1 MNINVSQIVTEKLAQ
16 LEADGTIKKKIEEAL
31 EKTITEAIIS
41 ELSSY
46 SIRREI
52 AKQLEDAV
60 SGVAAGCGLAAY
72 NGYIA
77 EKCKAIVQEHFTT
90 DIGAKVEKSLK
101 DIMFAKHEGVKL
113 SDIFRRY
120 REWVLRNTDES
131 DKYDRG
137 EFTHELVEQRD
148 GCWEKYTCRFADRKL
163 CGYDNP
169 DIEIRF
175 IKYGDNDECS
185 ISFLYL
191 DGHNVKETFKVGT
204 ITDFEAFVLNLY
216 YNDTKIIMDTENV
229 EEDPCFDIDI

>member
-16 LEADGTIKKKIEEAL
+16 LEADGTIKRKIEEAL
-31 EKTITEAIIS
+31 EKTITEAITY
-41 ELSSY
+41 ELDSY
-46 SIRREI
+46 SFRKGI
-52 AKQLEDAV
+52 AKQMEAAV
-60 SGVAAGCGLAAY
+60 SNIAADCGLAAY

-77 EKCKAIVQEHFTT
+77 EKCKSIVQEHFTA

-113 SDIFRRY
+113 SDIFRQY

-131 DKYDRG
+131 DKYDRE

-163 CGYDNP
+163 SGYDKP

-175 IKYGDNDECS
+175 LKYGDDDECS

-191 DGHNVKETFKVGT
+191 NGRNVKETFKFGT

-216 YNDTKIIMDTENV
+216 YNDTKIILDPDNV
-229 EEDPCFDIDI
+229 DEDPCFDIDS

>member
-31 EKTITEAIIS
+31 EKTIIEAITS

-46 SIRREI
+46 SFRREI
-52 AKQLEDAV
+52 AKQMEDAV

-77 EKCKAIVQEHFTT
+77 EKCKAIVQEHFTA

-113 SDIFRRY
+113 SDIFKKY
-120 REWVLRNTDES
+120 REWVLSNTDES
-131 DKYDRG
+131 DKYDRE
-137 EFTHELVEQRD
+137 EFTHELVEQHD
-148 GCWEKYTCRFADRKL
+148 GCWRKYTCRFADRKL
-163 CGYDNP
+163 YGYDKP

-175 IKYGDNDECS
+175 LEFGGNDEGS
-185 ISFLYL
+185 ISSLYL
-191 DGHNVKETFKVGT
+191 NGHNVKETFKLGT
-204 ITDFEAFVLNLY
+204 ITDFEAFILNLY
-216 YNDTKIIMDTENV
+216 YNDTKIILDPDNV
-229 EEDPCFDIDI
+229 DEDPCFDIDI

>member
-46 SIRREI
+46 SFRREI

-60 SGVAAGCGLAAY
+60 SSVAAGCGLAAY

-131 DKYDRG
+131 DKYDRE

-148 GCWEKYTCRFADRKL
+148 GCWEKYTCQFADRKL

-175 IKYGDNDECS
+175 LKYGDNDECS
-185 ISFLYL
+185 ISSLYL
-191 DGHNVKETFKVGT
+191 NGHNVKETFKVGT

-216 YNDTKIIMDTENV
+216 YNDTKIILDPDNV
-229 EEDPCFDIDI
+229 DEDPCFDIDI

>member
-16 LEADGTIKKKIEEAL
+16 LESDGTIKRKIEETL
-31 EKTITEAIIS
+31 EKTITDAITS

-46 SIRREI
+46 SFRKEI

-60 SGVAAGCGLAAY
+60 SGIAASCGLAAY

-77 EKCKAIVQEHFTT
+77 EKCKAIVQEHFTA

-113 SDIFRRY
+113 SDIFKKY
-120 REWVLRNTDES
+120 REWVLSNTDES
-131 DKYDRG
+131 DKYDRE
-137 EFTHELVEQRD
+137 EFTHELVEQD
-148 GCWEKYTCRFADRKL
+148 SGCWRKYTCRFADRKL
-163 CGYDNP
+163 YGYDKP

-175 IKYGDNDECS
+175 LRYGDDDECS

-191 DGHNVKETFKVGT
+191 DGRSVKETFKVGA
-204 ITDFEAFVLNLY
+204 ITDFEAFILNLY
-216 YNDTKIIMDTENV
+216 YNDTKIILDPDNV
-229 EEDPCFDIDI
+229 DEDPCFDIDI

>member
-46 SIRREI
+46 SFRREI

-72 NGYIA
+72 NKYIA

-131 DKYDRG
+131 DKYDRK

-175 IKYGDNDECS
+175 LKYGDNDECS

-191 DGHNVKETFKVGT
+191 NGHNVKETFKVGT

-216 YNDTKIIMDTENV
+216 YNDAKIIMDAENV

>member
-16 LEADGTIKKKIEEAL
+16 LESDGTIKRKIEETL
-31 EKTITEAIIS
+31 EKTITEAITS

-46 SIRREI
+46 SFRKEI

-60 SGVAAGCGLAAY
+60 SGIAASCGLAAY

-77 EKCKAIVQEHFTT
+77 EKCKAIVQEHFTA

-113 SDIFRRY
+113 SDIFRQY

-131 DKYDRG
+131 DKYDRE

-163 CGYDNP
+163 YGYDKP
-169 DIEIRF
+169 DVEIRF
-175 IKYGDNDECS
+175 LQYGDNDESS

-191 DGHNVKETFKVGT
+191 NGRNVKETFKLGT
-204 ITDFEAFVLNLY
+204 LSDFEAFVLNLY

>member
-16 LEADGTIKKKIEEAL
+16 LEADGTIKNKIEEAL
-31 EKTITEAIIS
+31 EKTITDAITS

-46 SIRREI
+46 SFRREI

-77 EKCKAIVQEHFTT
+77 EKCKSIVQEHFTA

-113 SDIFRRY
+113 SDIFKKY
-120 REWVLRNTDES
+120 REWVLSNTDES
-131 DKYDRG
+131 DKYDRE

-169 DIEIRF
+169 DIEIIF
-175 IKYGDNDECS
+175 LKYVDNDECS

-191 DGHNVKETFKVGT
+191 NGRNMKETFKVGT

-216 YNDTKIIMDTENV
+216 YNGTKIILDSDNV
-229 EEDPCFDIDI
+229 DEDPYFYIDI

>member
-46 SIRREI
+46 SLRREI
-52 AKQLEDAV
+52 AKQLEDSV
-60 SGVAAGCGLAAY
+60 SGLAASCGLDAY

-77 EKCKAIVQEHFTT
+77 EKCKSIIQEHFTA

-101 DIMFAKHEGVKL
+101 DIMFAKHDGVKL
-113 SDIFRRY
+113 SDIFEKY
-120 REWVLRNTDES
+120 REWVLSNTDES
-131 DKYDRG
+131 DKYDRE
-137 EFTHELVEQRD
+137 EFTHELVEQER
-148 GCWEKYTCRFADRKL
+148 GYWRTYTCRFADRKL
-163 CGYDNP
+163 DDYEKP

-175 IKYGDNDECS
+175 LQYRDNDECS

-191 DGHNVKETFKVGT
+191 DGHNVKETFKVGA

-216 YNDTKIIMDTENV
+216 YNDTKITMDADNV

>member
-31 EKTITEAIIS
+31 EKTITDAIIS

-46 SIRREI
+46 SFRREI
-52 AKQLEDAV
+52 AKQLEDSV
-60 SGVAAGCGLAAY
+60 SGLAASCGLAAY

-77 EKCKAIVQEHFTT
+77 EKCKSIIQEHFTT

-101 DIMFAKHEGVKL
+101 DIMFAKHDGVKL
-113 SDIFRRY
+113 SDIFKAY
-120 REWVLRNTDES
+120 RKWVLSNTDES
-131 DKYDRG
+131 DKYDRE

-163 CGYDNP
+163 DCYDKP
-169 DIEIRF
+169 DIEIKF
-175 IKYGDNDECS
+175 LKYNGDDECS

-191 DGHNVKETFKVGT
+191 NGRNMKETFKVGT

>member
-16 LEADGTIKKKIEEAL
+16 LEADGTIKKKIEDAL
-31 EKTITEAIIS
+31 EKTITDAITS

-46 SIRREI
+46 SFRREI

-77 EKCKAIVQEHFTT
+77 EKCKAIVQEHFTA

-113 SDIFRRY
+113 SDIFKKY
-120 REWVLRNTDES
+120 REWVLSNTDES
-131 DKYDRG
+131 DKYDRE

-175 IKYGDNDECS
+175 LKYGDNDECS

-191 DGHNVKETFKVGT
+191 NGYNMKETFKVGT
-204 ITDFEAFVLNLY
+204 ITDFEAFVINLY
-216 YNDTKIIMDTENV
+216 YNDTKIILDPDNV
-229 EEDPCFDIDI
+229 DEDPCFDIDI

>member
-16 LEADGTIKKKIEEAL
+16 IEADGTIKKKIEEAL

-46 SIRREI
+46 SFRREI

-131 DKYDRG
+131 DKYDRK
-137 EFTHELVEQRD
+137 EFTHELVEQRA

-163 CGYDNP
+163 CDYDNP

-175 IKYGDNDECS
+175 FKYGDNDECS

-191 DGHNVKETFKVGT
+191 NGHNVKETFKVGT

-216 YNDTKIIMDTENV
+216 YNDAKIIMDAENV

>member
-31 EKTITEAIIS
+31 EKTITDAITS

-46 SIRREI
+46 SFRKEI

-101 DIMFAKHEGVKL
+101 DIMIAKNDGVKL
-113 SDIFRRY
+113 SDIFKKY
-120 REWVLRNTDES
+120 REWVLSNTDES
-131 DKYDRG
+131 DKYERE

-163 CGYDNP
+163 YGYDKP

-175 IKYGDNDECS
+175 LKYGDNDECS

-191 DGHNVKETFKVGT
+191 NGHNVKETFKVGT

-216 YNDTKIIMDTENV
+216 YNDTKIILDPDNV
-229 EEDPCFDIDI
+229 DEDPCFDIDI

>member
-31 EKTITEAIIS
+31 EKTITEAITS

-46 SIRREI
+46 SFRREI
-52 AKQLEDAV
+52 AKQMEDAV
-60 SGVAAGCGLAAY
+60 SGVAAGCGLTAY

-77 EKCKAIVQEHFTT
+77 EKCKAIVQEHFTA

-113 SDIFRRY
+113 SDIFRQY

-131 DKYDRG
+131 DKYDRE

-163 CGYDNP
+163 YGYDKP

-175 IKYGDNDECS
+175 LEYGVSNES
-185 ISFLYL
+185 RISFLYL
-191 DGHNVKETFKVGT
+191 NGHNVKGTFKVGT

>member
-46 SIRREI
+46 SFRREI

-131 DKYDRG
+131 DKYDRE
-137 EFTHELVEQRD
+137 EFTHELVEQCD

-175 IKYGDNDECS
+175 LKYGDNDECS

-191 DGHNVKETFKVGT
+191 NGHNVKETFKVGT

-216 YNDTKIIMDTENV
+216 YNDTKIILDPDNV
-229 EEDPCFDIDI
+229 DEDPCFDIDI

>member
-46 SIRREI
+46 SFRREI

-90 DIGAKVEKSLK
+90 DIGAKLEKSLK

-131 DKYDRG
+131 DKYDRE

-175 IKYGDNDECS
+175 LKYGDNDECS

-191 DGHNVKETFKVGT
+191 NGHNVKETFKVGT

-216 YNDTKIIMDTENV
+216 YNDTKIILDPDNV
-229 EEDPCFDIDI
+229 DEDPCFDIDI

>member
-16 LEADGTIKKKIEEAL
+16 LEADGTIKKKIEDAL
-31 EKTITEAIIS
+31 EKTITDAITS

-46 SIRREI
+46 SFRREI

-77 EKCKAIVQEHFTT
+77 EKCKAIVQEHFTA

-113 SDIFRRY
+113 SDIFKKY
-120 REWVLRNTDES
+120 REWVLSNTDES
-131 DKYDRG
+131 DKYDRE

-163 CGYDNP
+163 CDYDNP

-175 IKYGDNDECS
+175 LKYGDNDECS

-191 DGHNVKETFKVGT
+191 NGYNMKETFKVGT
-204 ITDFEAFVLNLY
+204 ITDFEAFVINLY
-216 YNDTKIIMDTENV
+216 YNDTKIILDPDNV
-229 EEDPCFDIDI
+229 DEDPCFDIDI

>member
-1 MNINVSQIVTEKLAQ
+1 MLSLKLTAPS
-16 LEADGTIKKKIEEAL
+16 KKKIEEAL
-31 EKTITEAIIS
+31 EKTITEAITS

-46 SIRREI
+46 SFRREI
-52 AKQLEDAV
+52 AKQMEDAV
-60 SGVAAGCGLAAY
+60 SGVAAGCGLTAY

-77 EKCKAIVQEHFTT
+77 EKCKAIVQEHFTA

-113 SDIFRRY
+113 SDIFRQY
-120 REWVLRNTDES
+120 REWVLRNVDES
-131 DKYDRG
+131 DKYDRE
-137 EFTHELVEQRD
+137 EFTHELVERHD
-148 GCWEKYTCRFADRKL
+148 GCWRKYTCRFADRKL
-163 CGYDNP
+163 YEYDEP

-175 IKYGDNDECS
+175 LEYGNNDECS

-191 DGHNVKETFKVGT
+191 NGRNVKESFKFGT

-216 YNDTKIIMDTENV
+216 YNDTKIIMDAENV